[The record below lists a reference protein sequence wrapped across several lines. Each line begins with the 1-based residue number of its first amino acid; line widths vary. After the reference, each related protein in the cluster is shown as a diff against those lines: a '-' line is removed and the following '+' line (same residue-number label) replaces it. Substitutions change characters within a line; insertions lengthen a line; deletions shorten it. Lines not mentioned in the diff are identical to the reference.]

1 MKTPNK
7 SKSGFRL
14 IIIWSLG
21 FLFAFALFGI
31 LFRVVFPIERNL
43 DASEYIDKVF
53 LEIETGYYQS
63 ADDEEPAGAIEG
75 GTILFVID
83 VKNERGLVR
92 PLPTI
97 KPDSIWVPTEN
108 YIAYN
113 RENFRQW
120 LLQEERRRHN

>member
-1 MKTPNK
+1 MKDSDK

-31 LFRVVFPIERNL
+31 LFRVVFPIERIL
-43 DASEYIDKVF
+43 GPSEFIDKVF
-53 LEIETGYYQS
+53 LEDESVYFRS
-63 ADDEEPAGAIEG
+63 ADDEEPAGTIEG

-83 VKNERGLVR
+83 VQNEKSLVR
-92 PLPTI
+92 PLPTT
-97 KPDSIWVPTEN
+97 KPDSIWVPSG
-108 YIAYN
+108 YFIAYN

-120 LLQEERRRHN
+120 LLEEERKRHN